1 MIYRKVYD
9 YRNASY
15 YFPWILEIRQWKR
28 ALYAGYRT
36 VFTQYV
42 TTVQRRFSIGG
53 AEYGGNLVKK
63 LCIKH
68 LKD

>member
-1 MIYRKVYD
+1 
-9 YRNASY
+9 
-15 YFPWILEIRQWKR
+15 

-36 VFTQYV
+36 TCTQYE
-42 TTVQRRFSIGG
+42 TTAQRRLSIGG

-63 LCIKH
+63 LCIEH